1 MIHINTYKTVIY
13 KHSISFPSKD
23 LAKDFFH
30 MISKEDIIRPILKG
44 HTINFSSYDANL
56 ANSLVK
62 DFETNYLIQ
71 NNDPPP
77 SKESIP
83 EETE

>member
-1 MIHINTYKTVIY
+1 MIHINTYKTAIY
-13 KHSISFPSKD
+13 KHSISFPSTD
-23 LAKDFFH
+23 LAKDFLH
-30 MISKEDIIRPILKG
+30 MIGKEDIIRPIING
-44 HTINFSSYDANL
+44 HTIIFSSYDANL

-71 NNDPPP
+71 NNDPPT
-77 SKESIP
+77 KESIP